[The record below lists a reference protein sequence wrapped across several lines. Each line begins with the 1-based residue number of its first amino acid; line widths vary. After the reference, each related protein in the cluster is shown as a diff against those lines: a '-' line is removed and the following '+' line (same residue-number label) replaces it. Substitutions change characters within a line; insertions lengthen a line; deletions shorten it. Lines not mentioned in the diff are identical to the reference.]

1 MACRLGSIMITM
13 LVKNQGW
20 YNVRIVNHVF
30 VTWVYGG
37 VSKNRCQISGH
48 MALMYDLHIA
58 ASSPC
63 NL

>member
-1 MACRLGSIMITM
+1 MDCRLGSIMIIM

-30 VTWVYGG
+30 VNWVYGG
-37 VSKNRCQISGH
+37 VSKNRGQISGN

-58 ASSPC
+58 ANAPC
-63 NL
+63 TL